1 MIPMNVRVKAKKEV
15 ALTEAVQK
23 YLDKRLASIEKLLG
37 AQAELAR
44 CEVEL
49 GRAAGKKH
57 QSDHMWFAEVHIKAP
72 GGISAYAKNHAASVN
87 AAIDDV
93 KEEVERQL
101 RTAKKVRVTKTKK
114 QGREVKRV
122 LRG

>member
-1 MIPMNVRVKAKKEV
+1 MTGLIQ
-15 ALTEAVQK
+15 T
-23 YLDKRLASIEKLLG
+23 YLDKRLAVLEKLLG
-37 AQAELAR
+37 GQADVAR

-72 GGISAYAKNHAASVN
+72 GGIDAYAKNHAASLK

-101 RTAKKVRVTKTKK
+101 RKAKKARVAKTKK

>member
-1 MIPMNVRVKAKKEV
+1 MEVRVKTKKEV
-15 ALTEAVQK
+15 AVTSTVQK
-23 YLDKRLASIEKLLG
+23 YLDARLRSLERLLG

-57 QSDHMWFAEVHIKAP
+57 QSDHMWYAEVHIKAP
-72 GGISAYAKNHAASVN
+72 GGISAYGKNHAASVN

-101 RTAKKVRVTKTKK
+101 RKAKKTRVTKTKK
-114 QGREVKRV
+114 QGREAKSK

>member
-1 MIPMNVRVKAKKEV
+1 MNIRVKAKKEV
-15 ALTEAVQK
+15 AVTLAIQT
-23 YLDKRLASIEKLLG
+23 YLDKRLAALEKLLG
-37 AQAELAR
+37 AQAALAR

-57 QSDHMWFAEVHIKAP
+57 QSDHMWYAEVHIKAP
-72 GGISAYAKNHAASVN
+72 NGISAYAKNHAASVN

-101 RTAKKVRVTKTKK
+101 RKAKRTRVTKTKK
-114 QGREVKRV
+114 QGREVKSK

>member
-1 MIPMNVRVKAKKEV
+1 MGGMDIRLKAKKQV
-15 ALTEAVQK
+15 ALTTAIQK
-23 YLDKRLASIEKLLG
+23 YLDTRLRSLERLLG
-37 AQAELAR
+37 SHAELAR

-101 RTAKKVRVTKTKK
+101 RTAKKVRVTKRKK
-114 QGREVKRV
+114 QGREAKHA

>member
-1 MIPMNVRVKAKKEV
+1 MNIRIKTKKEV
-15 ALTEAVQK
+15 VVTVAIQK
-23 YLDKRLASIEKLLG
+23 YLDTRLASIERLLG

-57 QSDHMWFAEVHIKAP
+57 QSDHMWFAEIHVKAH
-72 GGISAYAKNHAASVN
+72 GGISAYAKNNAASVN

-114 QGREVKRV
+114 QGRDAKRV